1 MKTLISLCGSVHQCS
16 LICVCRELWVT
27 KDPKILKVDTED
39 SNQPVWICASVQSD
53 LCLQGTMLVIKDPKN
68 LKVDSG
74 HRSACVD
81 LCISVI

>member
-68 LKVDSG
+68 LKVDSEDTDQPVWIC
-74 HRSACVD
+74 A
-81 LCISVI
+81 SV